1 GESGENG
8 ESGASGA
15 LLAVFFVQD
24 TLKEDAGE
32 CVQKLQAMGLDVCIA
47 SGDRQAPV
55 ARVANALGITHF
67 YANQTPDS
75 KAQLIES
82 LQAQGKTILMVG
94 DGINDTIAFAKSNAA
109 IAMGSGVDVAISVSD
124 VVVLDNTL
132 QSICDAL
139 NISRASLR
147 AIRQNLAISIVY
159 NALTIPLAMAG
170 FVIPLIAAASMSLS
184 SLLVVGNSLRNKA

>member
-1 GESGENG
+1 
-8 ESGASGA
+8 
-15 LLAVFFVQD
+15 
-24 TLKEDAGE
+24 LKEDAKE
-32 CVQKLQAMGLDVCIA
+32 CVQKLQTMGLDVCIA

-55 ARVANALGITHF
+55 GRIANELGITHF

-75 KAQLIES
+75 KAALIES
-82 LQAQGKTILMVG
+82 LQSQGKTILMVG

-132 QSICDAL
+132 QSVCDAL
-139 NISRASLR
+139 DISRACLR
-147 AIRQNLAISIVY
+147 CIRQNLAISILY

-170 FVIPLIAAASMSLS
+170 FVIPLIAAASMSFS